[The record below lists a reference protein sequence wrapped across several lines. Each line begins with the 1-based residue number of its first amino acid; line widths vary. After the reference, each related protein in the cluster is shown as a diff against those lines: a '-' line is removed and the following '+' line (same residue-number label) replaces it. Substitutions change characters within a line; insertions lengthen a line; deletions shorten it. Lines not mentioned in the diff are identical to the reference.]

1 MTRSRNE
8 NAAGLS
14 ARKRLFGG
22 RPLGLDGD
30 NVMQGAPGL
39 TSPRTVWDRPR
50 AFFKKGARAVRRTAW
65 HECCGC
71 NRMVLSEPAAFD
83 PEPVSPVCGGNALGL
98 RVACL
103 FSRLCRRCLL
113 LHFPFTHSPQD
124 GRFPAFGRGE
134 GNGRRVSGPRSVNAP
149 AQGREKSE
157 KISCLR
163 KKIWNQFCHV
173 TFRTPQGNRATKYFH
188 PVFFISMH
196 RNRTQC
202 RRTGQIPFGAMS
214 TFL

>member
-1 MTRSRNE
+1 MTQCRNE
-8 NAAGLS
+8 NAAGLP
-14 ARKRLFGG
+14 ARKRLFWG

-71 NRMVLSEPAAFD
+71 NRMVLSEPAACD
-83 PEPVSPVCGGNALGL
+83 PEPVSPDAEATLGPPCGLSCFQAVPALSSPS
-98 RVACL
+98 
-103 FSRLCRRCLL
+103 FSLHAFPTPWPLL
-113 LHFPFTHSPQD
+113 SVWE
-124 GRFPAFGRGE
+124 GRGQ
-134 GNGRRVSGPRSVNAP
+134 RRSNEP
-149 AQGREKSE
+149 AQGRKKSE

-163 KKIWNQFCHV
+163 NQIWNQFCHV

-188 PVFFISMH
+188 PVFFVYMH
-196 RNRTQC
+196 RNRTRC
-202 RRTGQIPFGAMS
+202 RRTEQILFGAMS